1 MYSSFEV
8 RERLMRRRTKLDNIK
23 VTPVGLQ
30 FIFDTNSE
38 AEQFLKECQEKLTAA
53 EIEGNKVT
61 LLMRS

>member
-1 MYSSFEV
+1 
-8 RERLMRRRTKLDNIK
+8 MRRRTKLDNIK